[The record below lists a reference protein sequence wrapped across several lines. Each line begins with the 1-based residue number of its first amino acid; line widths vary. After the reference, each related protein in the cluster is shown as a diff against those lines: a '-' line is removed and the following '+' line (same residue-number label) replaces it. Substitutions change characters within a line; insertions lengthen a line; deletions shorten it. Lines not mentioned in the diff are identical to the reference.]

1 MLFQWSYNCFNQ
13 EWGSCAP
20 EFCGGYR
27 LEFDQS
33 WTPIADCEKRATEL
47 MMIDKILDTEAQV
60 TFSFLPSQYQANN
73 ALQQQ
78 A

>member
-1 MLFQWSYNCFNQ
+1 
-13 EWGSCAP
+13 
-20 EFCGGYR
+20 
-27 LEFDQS
+27 
-33 WTPIADCEKRATEL
+33 